1 MAAGSTAIIIPA
13 RYAST
18 RLPAKPLL
26 KLSGKPVIQH
36 VYERAKRA
44 RLAGT
49 VVVATDDSRIADAVN
64 GFGGD
69 VVMTP
74 AHVRSGS
81 DRVALAAR
89 EMTETD
95 IVVNVQGD
103 EPLIVPR
110 MIDEVIELLQGD
122 SGVRVGTL
130 IRKIENPEDVINP
143 SVVKAVADSDGY
155 AIYFSRS
162 PIPHYRSSPEGPLS
176 ARRIYY
182 KHIGLYA
189 YRRDFLLEFASWP
202 PSRLEEIEQ
211 LEQLRIIEKGMR
223 IKTRITQYDSIPV
236 DTPEDMDRVRTL
248 LREKSS
254 VDVE

>member
-1 MAAGSTAIIIPA
+1 MTAGSTAIIIPA
-13 RYAST
+13 RYGST

-26 KLSGKPVIQH
+26 KLSGKPIIQH

-49 VVVATDDSRIADAVN
+49 VVVATDDSRIADAVK
-64 GFGGD
+64 GFGGE
-69 VVMTP
+69 VVITP
-74 AHVRSGS
+74 ANVRSGS
-81 DRVALAAR
+81 DRVAIAVG
-89 EMTETD
+89 EMPGVD
-95 IVVNVQGD
+95 IVVNLQGD

-122 SGVRVGTL
+122 PGVRVGTL
-130 IRKIENPEDVINP
+130 IRKIENPEDVINA
-143 SVVKAVADSDGY
+143 SVVKAVADPDGW

-162 PIPHYRSSPEGPLS
+162 PIPHYRAGPEGPS
-176 ARRIYY
+176 AIRRIYY

-189 YRRDFLLEFASWP
+189 YRRDFLLEFSTWP

-211 LEQLRIIEKGMR
+211 LEQLRMIEKGIR

-236 DTPEDMDRVRTL
+236 DTPEDIDRVRTL